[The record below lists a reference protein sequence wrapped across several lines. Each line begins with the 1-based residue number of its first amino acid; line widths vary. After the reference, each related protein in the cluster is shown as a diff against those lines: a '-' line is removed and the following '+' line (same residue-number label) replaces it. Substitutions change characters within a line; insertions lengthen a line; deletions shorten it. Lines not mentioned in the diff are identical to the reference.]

1 MCILLIF
8 FIMLIHYF
16 TETKKFYLALN
27 AVGTDFSLMLKLFPG
42 RSRAELKRK
51 WQKEE
56 KTSRHLLD
64 KAISKD
70 LPQDLISNKIY
81 SLILLRFP
89 NCHFSS
95 DFLNLFCNFVE
106 DRYQFENDFFEELR
120 ELDKLDE
127 DLRASKRKKKNNKPV
142 STPDDQSESNTN
154 TKRVRKKETGNSSSA
169 NKTGEP
175 TKKKRK
181 KGYC

>member
-8 FIMLIHYF
+8 FIMIIDYI

-64 KAISKD
+64 KAISED
-70 LPQDLISNKIY
+70 LPQDRISNKI
-81 SLILLRFP
+81 LFFNILGIFLLSFFLRFP
-89 NCHFSS
+89 E
-95 DFLNLFCNFVE
+95 FV
-106 DRYQFENDFFEELR
+106 
-120 ELDKLDE
+120 
-127 DLRASKRKKKNNKPV
+127 S
-142 STPDDQSESNTN
+142 
-154 TKRVRKKETGNSSSA
+154 
-169 NKTGEP
+169 
-175 TKKKRK
+175 
-181 KGYC
+181 

>member
-1 MCILLIF
+1 
-8 FIMLIHYF
+8 MLIHYF

-70 LPQDLISNKIY
+70 LPQDLIFNKIFFNIIAI
-81 SLILLRFP
+81 SLLSFFFRFP
-89 NCHFSS
+89 EFVLQ
-95 DFLNLFCNFVE
+95 FL
-106 DRYQFENDFFEELR
+106 
-120 ELDKLDE
+120 
-127 DLRASKRKKKNNKPV
+127 
-142 STPDDQSESNTN
+142 
-154 TKRVRKKETGNSSSA
+154 
-169 NKTGEP
+169 
-175 TKKKRK
+175 
-181 KGYC
+181 